1 MTATRPPDDTDRPD
15 EIKQRYL
22 EASAEQDIGPSE
34 RVKLAA
40 LAHAQTVAFAAGE
53 AARSTT
59 QTTATPAPLPAA
71 AANQSRWNVPLV
83 ASLAIASISAL
94 LALQFDRSDPA
105 DQQIVPSTPSAT
117 TPAGT
122 ATLALPS
129 QESRA
134 LPSQE
139 SQALQRQDS
148 LALPKQE
155 KLDLPAPKK
164 SATVPAAAPSTAP
177 SPPPVAK
184 KAKPAEASASPP
196 AAPTPAAAAEPAYV
210 AEPLP
215 RSPLTSPRL
224 TPPVDA
230 ALPAGRNTAAV
241 KPPAAAAELADGD
254 KSAKSSATGAVQSK
268 AAPSADA
275 EQGAQAGGRSDAR
288 SAGTSAARKDR
299 AAAAAPPSPSTSP
312 SSSPALA
319 PASSTAASP
328 ATSPALASSSAREAA
343 PLEAGLALREAA
355 RTGQLT
361 ALIEALQSINAAQ
374 LNSTDGAGRTAL
386 MLAALGGHVELVQ
399 RLVAAGADTELKDT
413 SGQTAAQMARR
424 LGYQQIEAALKKR

>member
-59 QTTATPAPLPAA
+59 QTTATPTPLPAA

-105 DQQIVPSTPSAT
+105 DQQIVLSTPSAT

-129 QESRA
+129 QESQA
-134 LPSQE
+134 LPSKE
-139 SQALQRQDS
+139 SQALPRQESLALPRQDS

-210 AEPLP
+210 PEPLP

-241 KPPAAAAELADGD
+241 KPPAAAAELAAGD

-275 EQGAQAGGRSDAR
+275 EQGAQARARSDAR
-288 SAGTSAARKDR
+288 PADLSAAIKGR
-299 AAAAAPPSPSTSP
+299 AGNRRTPARARGAAGQALDARTPARSLRFVQQSNRRAQRTQAHRLSGARTAGRRGVSRPHEPARELRDAAP
-312 SSSPALA
+312 
-319 PASSTAASP
+319 
-328 ATSPALASSSAREAA
+328 R
-343 PLEAGLALREAA
+343 R
-355 RTGQLT
+355 
-361 ALIEALQSINAAQ
+361 
-374 LNSTDGAGRTAL
+374 D
-386 MLAALGGHVELVQ
+386 
-399 RLVAAGADTELKDT
+399 RLV
-413 SGQTAAQMARR
+413 RR
-424 LGYQQIEAALKKR
+424 TR